1 MHTTPIWFL
10 IVKMKMKGKEP
21 GEDRSVWEI
30 VFVFLLYFKSVTM
43 IEGWMEFWGGCTFKT
58 TPKDCGDSTSSLY
71 NLRYIHSKI
80 DVKMLKEWW
89 SISGQGMFMKRQ
101 RLNAAQIHSLG
112 WSHTSRRMWLL
123 WRPNSSFIKYK
134 QFLNLGSSAD
144 VDHLLTLRLFLS
156 NSSQLWSV
164 LWSVGLAPVPDR
176 FIHSTRRAQEDTWAG
191 NPCRPGAGFLAGR
204 GWISACFWI
213 FSRKEMDC

>member
-1 MHTTPIWFL
+1 M
-10 IVKMKMKGKEP
+10 
-21 GEDRSVWEI
+21 
-30 VFVFLLYFKSVTM
+30 LYFKSVMM
-43 IEGWMEFWGGCTFKT
+43 IEGWMEFWGGCRFKT

-80 DVKMLKEWW
+80 KEHMMPKCLTNDEAYPGKECLW
-89 SISGQGMFMKRQ
+89 KDK
-101 RLNAAQIHSLG
+101 G
-112 WSHTSRRMWLL
+112 WMQHKFTHWVGRIPVEECDCCGVPILA
-123 WRPNSSFIKYK
+123 SFK

-176 FIHSTRRAQEDTWAG
+176 FIHSTRRAQEETWAG
-191 NPCRPGAGFLAGR
+191 NPWC
-204 GWISACFWI
+204 WI
-213 FSRKEMDC
+213 FSRKGIDFCLLLDF